1 MHCNTKQRQRAI
13 EALCR
18 IHEMGQLGQLVQ
30 DFSFRRRELVE
41 DDPLRIAYVDL
52 DAKEIGRA
60 AEHLLGMSAVDA
72 AAMARKIMLSVGRR
86 ELALK
91 MIHEADPGDHIRD
104 HQRQQQVQPGVIGR
118 LSAVDRANRLA
129 AVHRNKTKRRA
140 SA

>member
-60 AEHLLGMSAVDA
+60 AEHLLGMSAAAA
-72 AAMARKIMLSVGRR
+72 AAMARKTTHPDACR
-86 ELALK
+86 ELALE
-91 MIHEADPGDHIRD
+91 MIKEADPGDRARSHR
-104 HQRQQQVQPGVIGR
+104 RQQKVQQQKEEVMTWT
-118 LSAVDRANRLA
+118 L
-129 AVHRNKTKRRA
+129 
-140 SA
+140 